1 MNWQI
6 SQIEISSFK
15 AFKYIHLDLGDSS
28 LLTLD
33 GPNGYGKTSI
43 FDAIELLLTGQIKRI
58 HDLFS
63 TLMTKNKTNYDDN
76 LFWNT
81 RSGTKDL
88 SIKIEFVDGARK
100 LVLARY
106 APAKTFSTKT
116 NNRADKFK
124 HFKLYELP
132 DFSSSDYST
141 NNARDNQYLEEV
153 FGVNFRENFSFLN
166 YLEQGQN
173 RLLHTRVDERKD
185 ALGNLFNISDIAT
198 EVESC
203 KSILTKLTKF
213 IGDDERKV
221 DEENLKKECSLLRD
235 MIQADLGSIEF
246 KKLSTIEVGPGWDH
260 ENPFPT
266 YSVEVHRLY
275 IDTVQKISTLVPMKA
290 TIHNRIHNEAI
301 ETDIEKNKESFRSL
315 VQFGVDLFKLTELEN
330 TKKELDQLEKANSI
344 IKRGANVITLEE
356 AQSLPGWSVGRLEW
370 FEEKIKERN
379 NLQIKNTTNDNVAA
393 ELTHL
398 KKQLIEEHAKLYP
411 NDQRCPLC
419 DKDWT
424 THNLMLN
431 AVDERARKISESLSA
446 DGKTLVAL
454 ITSMTEELATIDIH
468 VQSLI
473 VTHSIA
479 FNRALHEELIKIKVR
494 LPAIIQLAE
503 ELKSKGIQTKDTFSD
518 NNEVIAERLERL
530 SASLRARKIVETE
543 ALPDD
548 WKAVIN
554 TAFKELQ
561 DFYAIDLQDL
571 KNKNQYIAI
580 KANEAQSARLQK
592 CLEDLRKIERENEA
606 ALRAKDKFSR
616 LRTTLEKAE
625 QSYANQTIS
634 EIELIF
640 HIYSGRLIQNYQRGL
655 GLFIESKEGKQLR
668 FLTAEKSDHD
678 AVMSMS
684 SGQVSA
690 LSLAFFLSLNKV
702 YARVPLILIDDPSQ
716 SLDEVNVASLTDL
729 LRCELKHC
737 QLIVSSHEED
747 ISSYMRYRFTRAG
760 LSTISLNMQRLSK
773 EVS

>member
-275 IDTVQKISTLVPMKA
+275 IDTVQKISTLMPMKA

-301 ETDIEKNKESFRSL
+301 ENDIEKNKESFRSL

-370 FEEKIKERN
+370 FEERIKERN

-446 DGKTLVAL
+446 DGKTLVIL
-454 ITSMTEELATIDIH
+454 ITSMAAELATIDIH
-468 VQSLI
+468 VQRLI
-473 VTHSIA
+473 ATHSIA

-518 NNEVIAERLERL
+518 NDEVIAERLERL

-561 DFYAIDLQDL
+561 DFYIIDLQDL

>member
-370 FEEKIKERN
+370 FEERVKERN

-446 DGKTLVAL
+446 DGKTLVIL
-454 ITSMTEELATIDIH
+454 ITSMADELATIDIH
-468 VQSLI
+468 VQRLI
-473 VTHSIA
+473 ATHSIA

-518 NNEVIAERLERL
+518 NDEVIAERLERL

-561 DFYAIDLQDL
+561 DFYIIDLQDL